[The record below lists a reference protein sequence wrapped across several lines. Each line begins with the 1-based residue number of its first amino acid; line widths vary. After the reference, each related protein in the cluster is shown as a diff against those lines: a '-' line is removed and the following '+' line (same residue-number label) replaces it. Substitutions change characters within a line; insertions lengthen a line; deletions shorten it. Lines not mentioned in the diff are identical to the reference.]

1 MADPTEAVRQAV
13 YRRDLDRCV
22 RCSREDLRTV
32 QHRVAVGKGG
42 SKIQPMASEL
52 VLACYWCNQGFEGY
66 LQIGALLNGWK
77 VPRWLQEKG
86 KREGADLVGDVP
98 VYYAPERIWCVL
110 ILNARMHITEEQ
122 ALATMRDIYGP
133 KYEEWRL
140 AA

>member
-1 MADPTEAVRQAV
+1 MADPTAADRQAV
-13 YRRDLDRCV
+13 YTRDVFRCV
-22 RCSREDLRTV
+22 RCGGEQLLTV
-32 QHRVAVGKGG
+32 QHRAAVGMGG
-42 SKIQPMASEL
+42 TKVRPSATEL
-52 VLACYWCNQGFEGY
+52 LTACLTCNEAFEHA
-66 LQIGALLNGWK
+66 LQNVALLHGWK

-86 KREGADLVGDVP
+86 KREGVDLVGDVP

-133 KYEEWRL
+133 QYDEWRL